1 MAKKIVL
8 LLSCVF
14 CLQFAV
20 AQSMSDEQI
29 TQYVLTEQSRGTS
42 QSTIANNLLQKGVTF
57 DRLRK
62 LKENYRVSSS
72 SVSSASVTSSTT
84 TTSAQMGD
92 MQNVGVP
99 SGDAWLYFDEY
110 LLLEP
115 RVFGHNIFNNQL
127 LTFES
132 SSNTPVPSDYVLGAG
147 DQVIINI
154 WGVSQSLIEQTI
166 SKEGKIIVDGV
177 GPLFLA
183 GKSVEDAN
191 KYVNDVL
198 GKIYSESSINLTV
211 GATRSIVVQV
221 LGEVVTPG
229 SYTLSAFSTAF
240 NALYAAGGISD
251 IGTLRSINVFRKGKN
266 IATIDVYDYIFNGKT
281 DGNIRLQDDDVISV
295 GAYESIV
302 KIAGKVKRPLG
313 YEMKEN
319 EKLSTLLK
327 YSGGFTGD
335 AYTEKLRVVRK
346 TGREYSLFTVDKKNM
361 GEFALCDGDSI
372 YVDSIIPR
380 FSNRVEISGAVFF
393 PGSYQ
398 FSEEINTVS
407 ELIEA
412 AGGLREDAFLNRA
425 ILYHVNADKTREA
438 EPFDLKALID
448 GVIADIELCKN
459 DVLLI
464 RSASEMRGEQ
474 TITIYGEVYVA
485 GKYKYADNLTIED
498 AILRAGGLTNAAS
511 CARVDVSR
519 RVYDPWALEEVE
531 HKVETFSFKLKDGFV
546 VDGDSA
552 FVLKPF
558 DEINVRRSPVFGRI
572 DNVKITGE
580 VNFSGQ
586 YPITSNDFKLSD
598 LVKVAGGVNNNA
610 YLRGANLL
618 RKATKEELKQTK
630 ILKER
635 SAIDLYEDALVSSR
649 EINLVMLDSL
659 LKMKMVEEGV
669 YMLAIDLEKAIEN
682 PGSKYD
688 VVLRDGDVL
697 TIPEYTSTVKI
708 RGEVNYPTATNWQK
722 GKSLNYYIKHAG
734 GFGSKAKKNGVYVI
748 NMNGSVEKLSR
759 SSKKAILPGSEI
771 VVPSK
776 KYRKK
781 MSTGE
786 IIAIGTSTVSLG
798 TMIATFVRLV
808 Y

>member
-1 MAKKIVL
+1 MAKRFVL

-14 CLQFAV
+14 CLQFVV

-29 TQYVLTEQSRGTS
+29 IQYVMAEQAKGTD
-42 QSTIANNLLQKGVTF
+42 QRTIAAKLMQKGVTF
-57 DRLRK
+57 ERLNK
-62 LKENYRVSSS
+62 IKKDYAGKKQTLG
-72 SVSSASVTSSTT
+72 
-84 TTSAQMGD
+84 TSAAVEEQEISTRSRETVSND
-92 MQNVGVP
+92 
-99 SGDAWLYFDEY
+99 SWLYFDEY
-110 LLLEP
+110 LLDEP
-115 RVFGHNIFNNQL
+115 RVFGHNIFNNEL

-132 SSNTPVPSDYVLGAG
+132 SKNIPTPSDYVLGAG
-147 DQVIINI
+147 DYVIIDI
-154 WGVSQSLIEQTI
+154 WGVSQNIIESEI
-166 SKEGKIIVDGV
+166 SPDGKIVVEGV
-177 GPLFLA
+177 GPLHLA
-183 GKSVEDAN
+183 GKTVEEAN
-191 KYVNDVL
+191 EYLKGVL
-198 GKIYSESSINLTV
+198 GKIYAESNVNLSV
-211 GATRSIVVQV
+211 GTTRSIVVQV

-229 SYTLSAFSTAF
+229 SYTMSALSTTF

-281 DGNIRLQDDDVISV
+281 KGNIRLQDDDVISV

-398 FSEEINTVS
+398 FGEEINTVS

-412 AGGLREDAFLNRA
+412 AGGLREEAFLNRA
-425 ILYHVNADKTREA
+425 VLYHRNADETIEA
-438 EPFDLKALID
+438 ETFDLNRLMT
-448 GVIADIELCKN
+448 GSIADVSLRNN
-459 DVLLI
+459 DMLLI
-464 RSASEMRGEQ
+464 QSANKMRGNQ
-474 TITIYGEVYVA
+474 YVRVFGEVRMP
-485 GKYKYADNLTIED
+485 GQYKFAENITIED

-511 CARVDVSR
+511 YARVDVSR

-531 HKVETFSFKLKDGFV
+531 HKVETFSFELKDGLV
-546 VDGDSA
+546 VDGDST

-572 DNVKITGE
+572 DNVKIIGE
-580 VNFSGQ
+580 VNFAGQ
-586 YPITSNDFKLSD
+586 YPITLNEFRLSD
-598 LVKVAGGVNNNA
+598 LVKVAGGVNNKA
-610 YLRGANLL
+610 YLKGANLL

-649 EINLVMLDSL
+649 EINWVMLDSL
-659 LKMKMVEEGV
+659 LKMKMVEDGYYV
-669 YMLAIDLEKAIEN
+669 LGIDLEKALEN
-682 PGSKYD
+682 PGSEYD
-688 VVLRDGDVL
+688 VVLRNGDIL

-722 GKSLNYYIKHAG
+722 GKSLSYYIKHAG

-771 VVPSK
+771 IVPSK

-798 TMIATFVRLV
+798 TMIATFVRLISIK
-808 Y
+808 

>member
-1 MAKKIVL
+1 MAKRFVL

-14 CLQFAV
+14 CLQFVV

-29 TQYVLTEQSRGTS
+29 IQYVMAEQAKGTD
-42 QSTIANNLLQKGVTF
+42 QRTIAAKLMQKGVTF
-57 DRLRK
+57 ERLNK
-62 LKENYRVSSS
+62 IKKDYAGKKQTLG
-72 SVSSASVTSSTT
+72 
-84 TTSAQMGD
+84 TSAAVEEQEISTRSRETVSND
-92 MQNVGVP
+92 
-99 SGDAWLYFDEY
+99 SWLYFDEY
-110 LLLEP
+110 LLDEP
-115 RVFGHNIFNNQL
+115 RVFGHNIFNNEL

-132 SSNTPVPSDYVLGAG
+132 SKNIPTPSDYVLGAG
-147 DQVIINI
+147 DYVIIDI
-154 WGVSQSLIEQTI
+154 WGVSQNIIESEI
-166 SKEGKIIVDGV
+166 SPDGKIVVEGV
-177 GPLFLA
+177 GPLHLA
-183 GKSVEDAN
+183 GKTVEEAN
-191 KYVNDVL
+191 EYLKGVL
-198 GKIYSESSINLTV
+198 GKIYAESNVNLSV
-211 GATRSIVVQV
+211 GTTRSIVVQV

-229 SYTLSAFSTAF
+229 SYTMSALSTTF

-281 DGNIRLQDDDVISV
+281 KGNIRLQDDDVISV

-398 FSEEINTVS
+398 FGEEINTVS

-412 AGGLREDAFLNRA
+412 AGGLREEAFLNRA
-425 ILYHVNADKTREA
+425 VLYHRNADETIEA
-438 EPFDLKALID
+438 ETFDLNRLMT
-448 GVIADIELCKN
+448 GSIADVSLRNN
-459 DVLLI
+459 DMLLI
-464 RSASEMRGEQ
+464 QSANKMRGNQ
-474 TITIYGEVYVA
+474 YVRVFGEVRMP
-485 GKYKYADNLTIED
+485 GQYKFAENITIED

-511 CARVDVSR
+511 YARVDVSR

-531 HKVETFSFKLKDGFV
+531 HKVETFSFELKDGLV
-546 VDGDSA
+546 VDGDST

-572 DNVKITGE
+572 DNVKIIGE
-580 VNFSGQ
+580 VNFAGQ
-586 YPITSNDFKLSD
+586 YPITLNGFRLSD
-598 LVKVAGGVNNNA
+598 LVKVAGGVNNKA
-610 YLRGANLL
+610 YLKGANLL

-649 EINLVMLDSL
+649 EINWVMLDSL
-659 LKMKMVEEGV
+659 LKMKMVEDGYYV
-669 YMLAIDLEKAIEN
+669 LGIDLEKALEN
-682 PGSKYD
+682 PGSEYD
-688 VVLRDGDVL
+688 VVLRNGDIL

-722 GKSLNYYIKHAG
+722 GKSLSYYIKHAG

-771 VVPSK
+771 IVPSK

-798 TMIATFVRLV
+798 TMIATFVRLISIK
-808 Y
+808 